1 MLCGYV
7 LKLLL
12 RLFAFVLLKSPVGP
26 VPDFAFCKIREGDRS
41 NGVSI
46 DNANHNKEKTIIG
59 ALLFVGMTTL
69 IFGFM
74 SINKSIYAP
83 FNQERNFHIKTP
95 DELEQERMQKLKEA
109 DSDKDTINDY
119 EELYVFRTSPFLED
133 SDSDGIL
140 DGREI
145 ATGTDPTCAQGKTCR
160 QARSTGTPQQSA
172 FVSGQFDKNVA
183 ALNTAS
189 QQASEIA
196 VAAGKAGA
204 EGTASAPEAAPTET
218 ATSQSNVVETTE
230 DMNKLITETFGDVS
244 KLTSEQFKAKV
255 EGLSS
260 RQMRDFMARLGI
272 PQETLEKTDDAT
284 LREVINEAL
293 GEAMKSYSN

>member
-1 MLCGYV
+1 M
-7 LKLLL
+7 
-12 RLFAFVLLKSPVGP
+12 
-26 VPDFAFCKIREGDRS
+26 
-41 NGVSI
+41 SI
-46 DNANHNKEKTIIG
+46 DNANHNKEKTIIS

-69 IFGFM
+69 ILGFM

-95 DELEQERMQKLKEA
+95 DELEQERVQKLKEA

-119 EELYVFRTSPFLED
+119 DELYVFRTSPFLED
-133 SDSDGIL
+133 SDSDGII
-140 DGREI
+140 DSKEI
-145 ATGTDPTCAQGKTCR
+145 AMGSDPTCAQGKTCR
-160 QARSTGTPQQSA
+160 QTRTTSEPQQSA

-189 QQASEIA
+189 QKASELA
-196 VAAGKAGA
+196 AAAGKAGA
-204 EGTASAPEAAPTET
+204 GGTGTGEAPATTEPEPT
-218 ATSQSNVVETTE
+218 QSSSGGDVVETTE

-244 KLTSEQFKAKV
+244 KLSSEQFKAKV
-255 EGLSS
+255 EGMSS
-260 RQMRDFMARLGI
+260 VQMRQFMARLGI
-272 PQETLEKTDDAT
+272 PKETLDKADDAT